1 MYGGTAVSDADREA
15 VAAQLRE
22 HYAAAAFAWM
32 NSRTGWTRCTGHRT
46 AATWAW

>member
-22 HYAAAAFAWM
+22 HYAAGRLFA
-32 NSRTGWTRCTGHRT
+32 G
-46 AATWAW
+46 